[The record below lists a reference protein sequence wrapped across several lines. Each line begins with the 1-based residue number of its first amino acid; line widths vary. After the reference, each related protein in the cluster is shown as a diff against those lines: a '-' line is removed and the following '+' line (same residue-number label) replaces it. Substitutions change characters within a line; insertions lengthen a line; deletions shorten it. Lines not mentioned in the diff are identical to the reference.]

1 MAAAATAEA
10 TAAAAIAE
18 GTLAAAT
25 AEATVAAAT
34 YAEAT
39 VAAAFAEGA
48 VVTAVLKV
56 VLARTDWHWPAA
68 FEAAFGGPSIQ
79 TSRCAEWR
87 LAERRRERS
96 GFSVSRVLGG
106 R

>member
-10 TAAAAIAE
+10 TVAAAIAE

-25 AEATVAAAT
+25 
-34 YAEAT
+34 AEAT

>member
-10 TAAAAIAE
+10 TVAAAIAE

-25 AEATVAAAT
+25 
-34 YAEAT
+34 AEAT

-56 VLARTDWHWPAA
+56 VQARTDWHWPAA